1 MLDKV
6 KVLVCLLALSPL
18 AWGDELTV
26 NPDHPDKYV
35 VVKGDTLWD
44 IAGRFLTQP
53 WRWPEIWKVNPQIQ
67 NPNLIY
73 PGDVVSLSYEGG
85 SPVLNVER
93 GAASAESMGGRDVK
107 LSPKIRVSG
116 EGEAIHSIPIDAIRN
131 FLKQPLVVSDHEMDA
146 WPYVVSSYQQRL
158 IAGPGNHIYVRG
170 LSAGGEKHYS
180 IYRKGNAYRR
190 GGTDDGEL
198 LGYEAIYVGDAT
210 VLEFGDPSTVL
221 VTTAEREVLDGD
233 RLVARSKDEITSD
246 FIPKP
251 AAKSLNGSVISV
263 VDGLSQ
269 IGQYQVV
276 VMDVGASN
284 GLEVGNVMGVY
295 QAGATVADKVNTKP
309 VHPFI
314 EYLGR
319 PNSAGTPVKLPDEYA
334 GVIMVF
340 RTFPNVSYGLVMEA
354 TGPVHIE
361 DHVKAM

>member
-6 KVLVCLLALSPL
+6 KVLICLLALSPL
-18 AWGDELTV
+18 AWGDEVKV
-26 NPDHPDKYV
+26 NPDHPDKYT

-44 IAGRFLTQP
+44 ISGRFLTQP
-53 WRWPEIWKVNPQIQ
+53 WRWPEIWKANPQIQ
-67 NPNLIY
+67 NPHLIY
-73 PGDVVSLSYEGG
+73 PGDVISLSYEGG

-93 GAASAESMGGRDVK
+93 GESSAQSMGGRDVK
-107 LSPKIRVSG
+107 LSPKVRVSD
-116 EGEAIHSIPIDAIRN
+116 EGKAIHSIPIDAIRN
-131 FLKQPLVVSDHEMDA
+131 FLKQPLVVGEHDMDA
-146 WPYVVSSYQQRL
+146 WPYVVSSYQKRL
-158 IAGPGNHIYVRG
+158 LAGPGNQIYVRG
-170 LSAGGEKHYS
+170 LTQGGTEHYS

-190 GGTDDGEL
+190 GGTEDGEL
-198 LGYEAIYVGDAT
+198 LGYEALYVGDAD
-210 VLEFGDPSTVL
+210 VLQYGDPATAI
-221 VTTAEREVLDGD
+221 VTTAVREVLEGD
-233 RLVARSKDEITSD
+233 RLVAQSKDEITSD

-251 AAKSLNGSVISV
+251 AAQNVGGSIISV

-276 VMDVGASN
+276 VMDVGASS

-295 QAGATVADKVNTKP
+295 QRGATVSDRINTKA

-314 EYLGR
+314 EYLGK
-319 PNSAGTPVKLPDEYA
+319 PHATGTPVILPDEYA

-354 TGPVHIE
+354 IAPVHIE